1 MSISFIIIDDEPD
14 AHKILEL
21 YASRISKLSLK
32 GNFHDPLHAL
42 KFLEENQVDLLFLD
56 INMPGLSGL
65 ELLSALPYQP
75 YVIFTTAHSD
85 YAVQSF
91 EFNVVDYLVKP
102 IRFDRFVKAINRL
115 DAFVPKSN
123 IVSVQW
129 LSLKGLK
136 SKIKVSS
143 ILYIE
148 SFGNYVKIYDD
159 KTFYLAHT
167 TMKEVEQTLPANT
180 FLRCHKKHIVN
191 KSKIDFFDNN
201 VVTVKGGVK
210 IQVGISYRQ
219 QVNSELANIK
229 RE

>member
-21 YASRISKLSLK
+21 YASRMTKLSLK
-32 GNFHDPLHAL
+32 SNFHDPLHAL
-42 KFLEENQVDLLFLD
+42 TFLQENQVDLLFLD
-56 INMPGLSGL
+56 INMPALSGL
-65 ELLSALPYQP
+65 ELLRALPYQP

-102 IRFDRFVKAINRL
+102 IRFDRFVKAVNRL

-123 IVSVQW
+123 VVSVEW

-159 KTFYLAHT
+159 KTFYLANT
-167 TMKEVEQTLPANT
+167 TMKEAEQILPASY
-180 FLRCHKKHIVN
+180 FLRCHKKYIIN
-191 KSKIDFFDNN
+191 KSRVDFFD
-201 VVTVKGGVK
+201 TKITSIRGDVK
-210 IQVGISYRQ
+210 IPIGISYRQ
-219 QVNSELANIK
+219 QVIAELVNNLK
-229 RE
+229 